1 MITLS
6 DIQKKILQCSQNDN
20 LEIII
25 SLRAFLLDTP
35 DCPIIIFNKQNYNQL
50 IIEHQQFT
58 ADHYRRKNELNLKKI
73 SLKPLD
79 IHLLPR
85 NKKNVLLDLTEEIL
99 KNKNIMDFLIF
110 DVTRSNPYCEDNLFE
125 FIKKN
130 INEIDEKIFIK
141 YKTRN
146 DDLINIISK
155 TSFSNKIYFST
166 FDIAKKNKIKDYW
179 KNLWGLPEK
188 YFDEDVI
195 SNIILK

>member
-1 MITLS
+1 M
-6 DIQKKILQCSQNDN
+6 
-20 LEIII
+20 
-25 SLRAFLLDTP
+25 RAFLLDIP
-35 DCPIIIFNKQNYNQL
+35 DCPIIIFNTKNYNQL
-50 IIEHQQFT
+50 IIQHQQFT
-58 ADHYRRKNELNLKKI
+58 ADYYRRKNELNLKKI